1 MDEMIS
7 LSTYFYVALTLIMYG
22 LFAAIQK
29 KTKVVALNPI
39 VLAAFAIM
47 GVLAVLDIPVEVYQN
62 GCKVLSYL
70 LTPATICL
78 AISFYEQFARLKKQ
92 ILPLTAGV
100 MVGVVCSIGSIWLLA
115 KLFAVP
121 EVILLSMMP
130 KSVTAAIGVPL
141 AEEIGG
147 IGAITTAAISITGVL
162 GYTIG
167 PMLCGWLRLKDPV
180 AQGVALGTAAHV
192 IGTARATEMSEV
204 AGAAGTL
211 ALTVAG
217 ITSSVF
223 LSLLAP
229 YL

>member
-1 MDEMIS
+1 MTEMLS
-7 LSTYFYVALTLIMYG
+7 GSTYFYVALTMIMYA
-22 LFAAIQK
+22 LFATIQK
-29 KTKVVALNPI
+29 RTKVVALNPI

-47 GVLAVLDIPVEVYQN
+47 GILAVLDIPVAVYQT

-78 AISFYEQFARLKKQ
+78 AISFYEQFARLKKE
-92 ILPLTAGV
+92 ILPITAGV
-100 MVGVVCSIGSIWLLA
+100 LVGVVCGIGSIWLLS

-121 EVILLSMMP
+121 QVIEMSILP

-141 AEEIGG
+141 AEELGG
-147 IGAITTAAISITGVL
+147 VGAITTAAISITGVL
-162 GYTIG
+162 GYTAG
-167 PMLCGWLRLKDPV
+167 PALCKLLRLKDPV
-180 AQGVALGTAAHV
+180 AQGVALGTSAHV

-217 ITSSVF
+217 ITTTVF
-223 LSLLAP
+223 LSFLYP